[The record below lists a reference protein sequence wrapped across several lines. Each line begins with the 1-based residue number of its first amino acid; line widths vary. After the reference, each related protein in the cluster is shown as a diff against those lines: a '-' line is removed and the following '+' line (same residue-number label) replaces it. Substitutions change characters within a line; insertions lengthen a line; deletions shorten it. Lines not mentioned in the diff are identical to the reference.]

1 MRVMDFEQL
10 AFIEKWRR
18 QALRGVVVLLDG
30 TRGDLLVTIRAGEL
44 GEQLELRG
52 RDATGA
58 ARRARLAIG
67 DRVTMAIE
75 YAARDVSAGSGAGVA
90 GGLVS
95 PGASVEG
102 TVRTVGETVSVDC
115 GAGAILVR
123 GDTLPGVGEGDAI
136 RFTVDGEGKAYLIP
150 TR

>member
-1 MRVMDFEQL
+1 MDFEQL

-18 QALRGVVVLLDG
+18 QALRGVVVRLDG
-30 TRGDLLVTIRAGEL
+30 TRGDLIITIRVGEL
-44 GEQLELRG
+44 GERLDLRG

-58 ARRARLAIG
+58 ARKARLAIG

-75 YAARDVSAGSGAGVA
+75 YTARDVSSGATPGVTGDA
-90 GGLVS
+90 VA
-95 PGASVEG
+95 PGAVVEG
-102 TVRTVGETVSVDC
+102 TVSAVGETVSVDC

-123 GDTLPGVGEGDAI
+123 GDTLPGVREGDLV
-136 RFTVDGEGKAYLIP
+136 RFTVDGEGAAYLIP

>member
-1 MRVMDFEQL
+1 MDFEQL
-10 AFIEKWRR
+10 AFIERWRR
-18 QALRGVVVLLDG
+18 QALRGVVVALDG
-30 TRGDLLVTIRAGEL
+30 THGDLLITMRVGEL
-44 GEQLELRG
+44 GERLDLRG

-75 YAARDVSAGSGAGVA
+75 YAARDVAAGSVPGVA
-90 GGLVS
+90 GLLVC
-95 PGASVEG
+95 PGATVEG
-102 TVRTVGETVSVDC
+102 TVTSVGETASIDC

-123 GDTLPGVGEGDAI
+123 GETLPGAREGDLV

>member
-1 MRVMDFEQL
+1 MDFEQL

-18 QALRGVVVLLDG
+18 QALRGIVVLLDG
-30 TRGDLLVTIRAGEL
+30 TRGDLLITIRTGEL
-44 GEQLELRG
+44 GERLDLRG

-58 ARRARLAIG
+58 ARKARLAIG

-75 YAARDVSAGSGAGVA
+75 YAARDVTSGATPGVT
-90 GGLVS
+90 GDLVC
-95 PGASVEG
+95 PGAVVDG
-102 TVRTVGETVSVDC
+102 TVSSVGETVSVDC
-115 GAGAILVR
+115 GAAAILVR
-123 GDTLPGVGEGDAI
+123 GDTLPGAREGDLV

>member
-1 MRVMDFEQL
+1 MDFEQL

-18 QALRGVVVLLDG
+18 QAMRGVVVMLDG
-30 TRGDLLVTIRAGEL
+30 TRGDLLITIRAGEL
-44 GEQLELRG
+44 GERLDLRG

-58 ARRARLAIG
+58 ARKARLAIG

-75 YAARDVSAGSGAGVA
+75 YAARDVSAGSTPGVA
-90 GGLVS
+90 GDVVG
-95 PGASVEG
+95 PGATVEG
-102 TVRTVGETVSVDC
+102 TVGSVGETVSVDC

-123 GDTLPGVGEGDAI
+123 GDTLPGVREGDVV

>member
-1 MRVMDFEQL
+1 MDFEQL

-18 QALRGVVVLLDG
+18 QALRGVVVMLDG
-30 TRGDLLVTIRAGEL
+30 TRGDLLITIRTGEL
-44 GEQLELRG
+44 GQRLDLRG

-58 ARRARLAIG
+58 ARKARLAIG

-75 YAARDVSAGSGAGVA
+75 YAARDVSSGSTPGVA
-90 GGLVS
+90 GDVVC
-95 PGASVEG
+95 PGATVEG
-102 TVRTVGETVSVDC
+102 AVSSVGETVSVDC

-123 GDTLPGVGEGDAI
+123 GDTLPGVREGDVV

>member
-1 MRVMDFEQL
+1 MDFEQL

-30 TRGDLLVTIRAGEL
+30 TRGDLLITIRVGEL
-44 GEQLELRG
+44 GPRLDLRG

-58 ARRARLAIG
+58 ARKARLAIG

-75 YAARDVSAGSGAGVA
+75 YAARDVSAGA
-90 GGLVS
+90 S
-95 PGASVEG
+95 PGVPGNVVCPGATVEG
-102 TVRTVGETVSVDC
+102 SVTSVAETVSVDC

-123 GDTLPGVGEGDAI
+123 GDTLPGAAEGDLVRFTIEGEG
-136 RFTVDGEGKAYLIP
+136 RAYLIP

>member
-1 MRVMDFEQL
+1 MDFEQL

-30 TRGDLLVTIRAGEL
+30 TRGDLLITIRTGEL
-44 GEQLELRG
+44 GERLDLRG

-58 ARRARLAIG
+58 ARKARLAIG

-75 YAARDVSAGSGAGVA
+75 YAARDVAAGSAPGVS
-90 GGLVS
+90 GDLVC
-95 PGASVEG
+95 PGAAVEG
-102 TVRTVGETVSVDC
+102 TVTSVGETVSLDC

-123 GDTLPGVGEGDAI
+123 GDTLPGVREGDLV

>member
-1 MRVMDFEQL
+1 MDFEQL

-18 QALRGVVVLLDG
+18 QALRGIVVLLDG
-30 TRGDLLVTIRAGEL
+30 TRGDLLVTIRVGEL
-44 GEQLELRG
+44 GERLDLRG

-75 YAARDVSAGSGAGVA
+75 YAATGVAAGSGAGVA
-90 GGLVS
+90 GGLVC
-95 PGASVEG
+95 PGAAIEG
-102 TVRTVGETVSVDC
+102 TVSAVGETVSVDC

-123 GDTLPGVGEGDAI
+123 GDTLPGVRAGDVV

>member
-1 MRVMDFEQL
+1 MDFEQL

-18 QALRGVVVLLDG
+18 QALRGVVVALDG
-30 TRGDLLVTIRAGEL
+30 TRGDLLVTIRTGDL
-44 GEQLELRG
+44 GERLDLRG
-52 RDATGA
+52 RDATGS
-58 ARRARLAIG
+58 ARKARLAIG

-75 YAARDVSAGSGAGVA
+75 YAARDVGAGAGSGVA
-90 GGLVS
+90 GDLVC

-102 TVRTVGETVSVDC
+102 TVTAVGETVSVDC

-123 GDTLPGVGEGDAI
+123 GDTLPGVSEGDVV

>member
-1 MRVMDFEQL
+1 MMDFEQL

-18 QALRGVVVLLDG
+18 QALRGVVVMLDG
-30 TRGDLLVTIRAGEL
+30 TRGDLLVTIRTGEL
-44 GEQLELRG
+44 GERLDLRG

-58 ARRARLAIG
+58 ARKARLAIG

-75 YAARDVSAGSGAGVA
+75 YAARDVSAGSTPGVA
-90 GGLVS
+90 GDLVC
-95 PGASVEG
+95 PGATVEG
-102 TVRTVGETVSVDC
+102 TVSSVGEKVSVDC

-123 GDTLPGVGEGDAI
+123 GDTLPGVREGDI
-136 RFTVDGEGKAYLIP
+136 VRFTVDGEGKAYLIP